1 MMKRVPLKR
10 KPGPIGKKTAIK
22 RKAPSIEKI
31 QASVEQREK
40 DREFYN
46 KIWASRLHRC
56 VVCNAYLGSEMKTA
70 YMDHLL
76 EKSVYP
82 ELRYEEENIA
92 IVCLDCHGSKTNG
105 FPKEKHEKLIEI
117 AYLKFINNNS

>member
-1 MMKRVPLKR
+1 MKRVPLKR
-10 KPGPIGKKTAIK
+10 KPGPIGKKTTIK

-31 QASVEQREK
+31 QASVEQKEK

-46 KIWASRLHRC
+46 KIWASRPHRC
-56 VVCNAYLGSEMKTA
+56 VVCNAPLGSEMKTA

-82 ELRYEEENIA
+82 ELRYEEDNIA
-92 IVCLDCHGSKTNG
+92 IVCLDCHGCKTNG
-105 FPKEKHEKLIEI
+105 FPKFKHEELINN
-117 AYLKFINNNS
+117 AFNKFINKNS